1 MARRSRF
8 KPGGFFQSV
17 RSLVSFLRLRGSNAP
32 RRGQGLNY
40 QKDWNAAP
48 YMTSLWVK
56 YLKGRPEYNAGWYT
70 MVNNMISEIENGGA
84 LKLNITKYHN
94 YDAQSGVHSVNYTI
108 DYFSNLENQTNH
120 PDLMAE
126 YISNME
132 DILKDYVNAYKES
145 EGIFTS
151 AEDEWATRLAALEK
165 YEYDVE
171 DLLDEID

>member
-8 KPGGFFQSV
+8 RAGGFFQAV
-17 RSLVSFLRLRGSNAP
+17 RSLVSFLRLRGSNSP
-32 RRGQGLNY
+32 RIGSGLNY
-40 QKDWNAAP
+40 NKTWNAAP
-48 YMTSLWVK
+48 YMTNIWIE

-70 MVNNMISEIENGGA
+70 MVQNMISEIEDGGA
-84 LKLNITKYHN
+84 LKLIINKDHGYDPQTGIHTVN
-94 YDAQSGVHSVNYTI
+94 YDI
-108 DYFSNLENQTNH
+108 DYLSNLENQTNH

-132 DILKDYVNAYKES
+132 DILKDYVDAYKES

-151 AEDEWATRLAALEK
+151 AEEEWGTRAAALEK
-165 YEYDVE
+165 YRNNVE

>member
-8 KPGGFFQSV
+8 KAGGFFQAV

-32 RRGQGLNY
+32 RSSLNLNY
-40 QKDWNAAP
+40 TKTWDASP
-48 YMTSLWVK
+48 YIAGVWVK

-70 MVNNMISEIENGGA
+70 MVNNMISEIEDGGA
-84 LKLNITKYHN
+84 VKLTITKNHG
-94 YDAQSGVHSVNYTI
+94 YDPQTGTHSVNYDI
-108 DYFSNLENQTNH
+108 DYLSNIENQTNH

-132 DILKDYVNAYKES
+132 DILKDYVDCYKES
-145 EGIFTS
+145 EGVFSS
-151 AEDEWATRLAALEK
+151 ASEEWAERKAALEK
-165 YEYDVE
+165 YKSDVE